1 MIPSFRSVY
10 FNHDYIV
17 RSGFVREFII
27 AEEMWNEANPN
38 G

>member
-10 FNHDYIV
+10 FNHDDIV